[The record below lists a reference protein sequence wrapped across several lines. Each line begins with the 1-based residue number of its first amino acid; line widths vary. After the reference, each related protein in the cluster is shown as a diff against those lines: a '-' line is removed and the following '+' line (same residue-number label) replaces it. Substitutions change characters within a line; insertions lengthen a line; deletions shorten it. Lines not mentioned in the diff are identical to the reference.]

1 MMVEHFWPMILEGA
15 FILVALVVS
24 AFFSGSEV
32 ALTSISA
39 ARIKKITGHENYSHP
54 LSDWLENPG
63 KYLTTLL
70 VGNNITN
77 IAATILAGDLSR
89 RLVLTLG
96 GPELAA
102 GAAPGAAAF
111 VVMTF
116 MVLTFGEILP
126 KVYFRQHHESMAP
139 KVVGPILFL
148 YRILNYPIRCLMW
161 IANVFIR
168 LFGGE
173 PAPDA
178 GFVTADDLKF
188 LIEIGQKQGVLEEGE
203 REMLHSIFELSETPI
218 REVMTPRINMIYV
231 NIKDNLH
238 QVLETFEEH
247 DFSRLPVIE
256 DNRDNVVGIL
266 YMKDLLHRWRS
277 DETNGDLVGSLM
289 RPPLFVPE
297 SKRVDDLLEQFQKEK
312 THIAIVVDEY
322 GGTGGLVTIEDLLE
336 EIVGEIEDEFDQ
348 EADLVVVDPD
358 GTWVAEASISLDDLA
373 DAVGVDWS
381 EKGAFESL
389 GGLLLETHGDVPKT
403 GEVMDVNGFRFTVLE
418 ADERR
423 INKVRVQKLDDAPE
437 PELEKQEG

>member
-1 MMVEHFWPMILEGA
+1 MVEHFWPMILEGG
-15 FILVALVVS
+15 FILVALGVS

-39 ARIKKITGHENYSHP
+39 ARITRITGHENDGHP

-89 RLVLTLG
+89 RVVLTVG
-96 GPELAA
+96 GAELAS
-102 GAAPGAAAF
+102 GPIPGAVAF

-116 MVLTFGEILP
+116 MVLVFGEILP

-139 KVVGPILFL
+139 KVVGPILRL
-148 YRILNYPIRCLMW
+148 YTLLNYPIRCLIW
-161 IANVFIR
+161 IANGFIR

-173 PAPDA
+173 PAPDV
-178 GFVTADDLKF
+178 GFVTADDLKV
-188 LIEIGQKQGVLEEGE
+188 LIEVGQKQGMLEEGE

-218 REVMTPRINMIYV
+218 REVMTPRISMIYV
-231 NIKDNLH
+231 NVNDDLH
-238 QVLETFEEH
+238 RVLETFEEH
-247 DFSRLPVIE
+247 DFSRLPVIQ

-277 DETNGDLVGSLM
+277 EETNGDLVRSLM

-348 EADLVVVDPD
+348 EEEPVVAEAD
-358 GTWVAEASISLDDLA
+358 GAWVAEASISLDDLA
-373 DAVGVDWS
+373 HAVGVDWS

-389 GGLLLETHGDVPKT
+389 GGLLLETHGDLPKT
-403 GEVMDVNGFRFTVLE
+403 GETMDLNGFRFTILE

-423 INKVRVQKLDDAPE
+423 IDKVRIQKLDDAPE
-437 PELEKQEG
+437 PELETQEG